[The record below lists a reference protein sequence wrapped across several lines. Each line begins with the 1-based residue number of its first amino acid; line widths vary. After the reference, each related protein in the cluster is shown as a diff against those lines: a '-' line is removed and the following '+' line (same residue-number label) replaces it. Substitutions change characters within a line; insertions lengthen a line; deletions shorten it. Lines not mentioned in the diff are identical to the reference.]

1 MEVQITNHAHQRFKE
16 RGYSKSQQKI
26 QNAFDKA
33 WSCGRT
39 IEDFKDHNQKK
50 YLKHVRDAHSS
61 EGARVIRVM
70 GNRIY
75 LFGDNCIGITVI
87 GIDSKYFG
95 KRVKWREAEENEQ
108 EARVSAGYFWRR
120 TPVYC

>member
-33 WSCGRT
+33 WSCGKT
-39 IEDFKDHNQKK
+39 IEDFKDHSQKK
-50 YLKHVRDAHSS
+50 YLKNVRDAHSS
-61 EGARVIRVM
+61 EGARFIRVM

-75 LFGDNCIGITVI
+75 LFGDDCVGITVI
-87 GIDSKYFG
+87 GIDSKYFC
-95 KRVKWREAEENEQ
+95 KREKWRESKEDEE
-108 EARVSAGYFWRR
+108 
-120 TPVYC
+120 

>member
-33 WSCGRT
+33 WSYGKT
-39 IEDFKDHNQKK
+39 IEDFNDHNQKK
-50 YLKHVRDAHSS
+50 YLKNVRDAHSS
-61 EGARVIRVM
+61 EGVRFIRVM

-75 LFGDNCIGITVI
+75 LFGGDCVGITVI
-87 GIDSKYFG
+87 GIDSKYFS
-95 KRVKWREAEENEQ
+95 KRAKWREAKEDEKED
-108 EARVSAGYFWRR
+108 RVSAGYFWKR

>member
-16 RGYSKSQQKI
+16 RGYAKSQQKI

-33 WSCGRT
+33 WNCGKT
-39 IEDFKDHNQKK
+39 IEDFNDNNQKK
-50 YLKHVRDAHSS
+50 YLKNVRDAHSS
-61 EGARVIRVM
+61 KGVRFIRVM

-75 LFGDNCIGITVI
+75 LFGDDCVGITVI

-95 KRVKWREAEENEQ
+95 KRAKWREAKEDEEED
-108 EARVSAGYFWRR
+108 RVSAGYF
-120 TPVYC
+120 

>member
-26 QNAFDKA
+26 QSAFDKA
-33 WSCGRT
+33 WSYGKT
-39 IEDFKDHNQKK
+39 IEDFKDNNQKK
-50 YLKHVRDAHSS
+50 YLKNVRDAHSS
-61 EGARVIRVM
+61 EGVRFIRVM

-75 LFGDNCIGITVI
+75 LFGDDCVGITVI

-95 KRVKWREAEENEQ
+95 KRAKWREAKEDEEED
-108 EARVSAGYFWRR
+108 RISAGYFWKR
-120 TPVYC
+120 THVYC

>member
-33 WSCGRT
+33 WSCGKT
-39 IEDFKDHNQKK
+39 IEDFKDHSQKK
-50 YLKHVRDAHSS
+50 YLKNVRDAHSS
-61 EGARVIRVM
+61 EGARFIRVM

-75 LFGDNCIGITVI
+75 LFGDDCVGITVI
-87 GIDSKYFG
+87 GIDSKYFC
-95 KRVKWREAEENEQ
+95 KREKWRESKEDAEEDCI
-108 EARVSAGYFWRR
+108 SAG
-120 TPVYC
+120 